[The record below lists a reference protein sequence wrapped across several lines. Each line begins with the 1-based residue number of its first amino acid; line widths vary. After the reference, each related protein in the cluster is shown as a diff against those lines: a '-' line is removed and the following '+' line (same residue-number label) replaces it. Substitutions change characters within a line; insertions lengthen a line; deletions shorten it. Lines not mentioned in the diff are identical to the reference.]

1 MTYQDFFKLNDTP
14 FRLTPDVDY
23 FFSNGGH
30 GEALET
36 LLYSIRSG
44 EGFVQITGRP
54 GVGKTILV
62 RHLLNQLGEKTKTAL
77 ILHPRLNAEDLLKVI
92 LEDLGVPPD
101 VIQNN
106 TKEGL
111 LRFFRK
117 HLVETGRQGCTTV
130 VIIDEAQEIPED
142 TLEELRLL
150 SNLETE
156 KKKLLSIILVGQTEL
171 EKKLNRRSLQ
181 QLHQRITIRY
191 RIEPFERT
199 ETVAYILHRLA
210 VAGASGNI
218 LFSKSVLHAI
228 HRQSAGIPR
237 QINIICERALMA
249 ACVQGVHRI
258 NNSHLKRAVESYLGT
273 ARGFTR
279 QRYALLTAFFIVVML
294 IGGVWWAFFPNLPE
308 SFALYGKAP
317 DRFNNSSTRNSE
329 AAGQISTDD
338 RKEEAPL
345 SHVST
350 THAPPSVDEL
360 STAKELSA
368 VDKISTAPEMS
379 SAGNLERPPV
389 DMLPE
394 NWRCLVIHRH
404 LGLGQVWKGNGRS
417 VHPAASFEI
426 HDLPLDDGIYILGKD
441 ADARHFIF
449 NHLDFAPW
457 HRYQDLAELFW
468 SQCCKDA
475 GLPAIPLIVRSGD
488 GEVLQSHLPETST
501 EIRNLVKGW
510 ASAWRA
516 MNVETYIQYYGPIVI
531 NHRSR
536 IDKPTVLSREQYYQQ
551 KEQLFQK
558 KRFIALQIS
567 RPVCI
572 LSPVNTDTAVA
583 IFSQRYVSDYYMD
596 EGIKTLFLRRIKE
609 GDEPLPVW
617 KIEGRFWIPMLQ
629 SPDGKGNRMGDD
641 ILS

>member
-1 MTYQDFFKLNDTP
+1 MIYQAFFKLNDTP

-36 LLYSIRSG
+36 LLYSIRSS

-62 RHLLNQLGEKTKTAL
+62 RRLLNQLGKKVKTAL

-92 LEDLGVPPD
+92 LEDLGVPSD

-130 VIIDEAQEIPED
+130 VIVDEAQEIPED

-171 EKKLNRRSLQ
+171 EKKLNRRSLK

-191 RIEPFERT
+191 RIEPFTRN

-210 VAGASGNI
+210 IAGAAGNI
-218 LFSKSVLHAI
+218 IFPKRVLHAI
-228 HRQSAGIPR
+228 HRKSAGIPR
-237 QINIICERALMA
+237 RINIICERTLMA

-273 ARGFTR
+273 ARGLNRTR
-279 QRYALLTAFFIVVML
+279 YVLLTAFFIVVVL

-308 SFALYGKAP
+308 SLALYGKAP
-317 DRFNNSSTRNSE
+317 DRFNNSPTRNSGAE
-329 AAGQISTDD
+329 GQMSTDN

-345 SHVST
+345 SHVSN
-350 THAPPSVDEL
+350 THATPSVDEL
-360 STAKELSA
+360 SAAKELSA
-368 VDKISTAPEMS
+368 VDKISTVPEMS

-404 LGLGQVWKGNGRS
+404 LGLGQVWKGHGRS

-426 HDLPLDDGIYILGKD
+426 NDMPLDDGIYILGKD

-449 NHLDFAPW
+449 NPHDFAPW
-457 HRYQDLAELFW
+457 HRYQDLAELYW
-468 SQCCKDA
+468 SQFCGDVD
-475 GLPAIPLIVRSGD
+475 LPAIPLIVRSGE

-516 MNVETYIQYYGPIVI
+516 MNIETYIQYYAPTLIQY
-531 NHRSR
+531 RSR
-536 IDKPTVLSREQYYQQ
+536 RNKPTVLSRKQYYLQ
-551 KEQLFQK
+551 KGRLFQK
-558 KRFIALQIS
+558 KSFIALQIS
-567 RPVCI
+567 EPVCI
-572 LSPVNTDTAVA
+572 ISPANPDTAVA
-583 IFSQRYVSDYYMD
+583 IFSQRYVSNHYMD

-609 GDEPLPVW
+609 GEGAIPAW
-617 KIEGRFWIPMLQ
+617 KIEGRFWIPML
-629 SPDGKGNRMGDD
+629 
-641 ILS
+641 